1 MQKTKL
7 PHRLN
12 SSFQKSNST
21 IVKTGATYTPL
32 TNIYMI
38 APSSV

>member
-12 SSFQKSNST
+12 SSLQKSYST
-21 IVKTGATYTPL
+21 IVKTEAKYTPL
-32 TNIYMI
+32 TNI
-38 APSSV
+38 